1 MKTSYPTR
9 KDIPCHL
16 LQGFMR
22 QSSKKLIN
30 VFSKLL
36 KFFILKIIVLF
47 KSESARN
54 IDAGVHENL
63 SRIHAFGRRTKFLK
77 IECCFLGSLL
87 DDFIN
92 FIFPS
97 KALESFKEI
106 YFLKKW

>member
-1 MKTSYPTR
+1 
-9 KDIPCHL
+9 
-16 LQGFMR
+16 MR